1 MLILKNIRLAS
12 KTTGVLRLF
21 LCGAALTSVALTQMS
36 QTQPGGEP
44 KKGDIAAAVDRLKQG
59 DVNLA
64 DINRIA
70 RAGAVQAIPG
80 LKKQFELAQDGLS
93 KDSMASA
100 LVRLGDKDPIW
111 WEYVAQ
117 QATAAIESDAPCPMG
132 FDLNGKTVPGPSSE
146 FIAWAKVHS
155 LTINAAEEIAVRE
168 LPGKV
173 AFLAETRDRRAIP
186 LLQRALSSPN
196 VLIQTR
202 AAQALEEFQDKG
214 SIPLIVGACRRAPAD
229 AAAAI
234 ANFSLARWGDP
245 DAKNAASEFMP
256 ATPPKEAK

>member
-1 MLILKNIRLAS
+1 MSNRRSIRLNGTWREILHLLVCLAL
-12 KTTGVLRLF
+12 LR
-21 LCGAALTSVALTQMS
+21 GAAPAQIN
-36 QTQPGGEP
+36 QIQPADGLP
-44 KKGDIAAAVDRLKQG
+44 KDSLAAAMDRLKHG
-59 DVNLA
+59 NVNLA

-70 RAGAVQAIPG
+70 REGAMQAIPG
-80 LKKQFELAQDGLS
+80 LKRQFELAQDELS
-93 KDSMASA
+93 KDSIASA

-117 QATAAIESDAPCPMG
+117 QATAAIESDAPSPMG

-146 FIAWAKVHS
+146 FIAWAKVHN

-202 AAQALEEFQDKG
+202 AAQALEKFQDKG

-234 ANFSLARWGDP
+234 ANFSLARWDDP
-245 DAKNAASEFMP
+245 VAKNAAKEFMP
-256 ATPPKEAK
+256 AKEAK